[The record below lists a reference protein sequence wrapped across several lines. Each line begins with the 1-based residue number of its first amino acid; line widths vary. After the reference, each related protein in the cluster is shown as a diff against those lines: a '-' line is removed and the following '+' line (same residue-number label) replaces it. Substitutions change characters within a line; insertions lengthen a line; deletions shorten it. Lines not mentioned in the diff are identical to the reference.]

1 MPSIVQC
8 CKDCPDRKIVD
19 GIRCHSWCDKYAKEA
34 AANKRQL
41 DEKFNDRFA
50 AEYLK
55 DQRTRVIRRKQNK
68 RRK

>member
-1 MPSIVQC
+1 MAKINC

-19 GIRCHSWCDKYAKEA
+19 GVRCHDWCEKYTREA

-50 AEYLK
+50 VEYLK